1 MSRALPASLFALL
14 VSSLGVAACSSTTP
28 SPTGQPSLVVG
39 VSGEDLRTAF
49 QSIEIVTKVN
59 GQVVKDATV
68 TRDANG
74 VLPLPTE
81 LEVSGNAGD
90 PVEVAV
96 MAYGPAVD
104 GTRTLGVPAGQATL
118 LKRTA
123 TTRMPAEKKLLR
135 LALDSRCAD
144 FGGSPVTCNAGET
157 CSAGRCTSDAVAVDA
172 LEPYVSDWATNAP
185 DICRPANAGAPEIVL
200 GKGQT
205 EYYPLTPN
213 EVVQLELGP
222 QGGHHLWVAVRMKN
236 LKQAGSRTAIAGVQP
251 DTGLKATPTA
261 FVFTFDKDEGGYCK
275 LYGLRFQVDAGGDLG
290 TTYKAFMGKPLDITV
305 EVTDVSGRKATA
317 QQRVMISDKL
327 LCPDGTSSCNTQ

>member
-1 MSRALPASLFALL
+1 L
-14 VSSLGVAACSSTTP
+14 VVSALGVAACSSTTP
-28 SPTGQPSLVVG
+28 APSGQPSLVIG
-39 VSGEDLRTAF
+39 VSGEELRTAF
-49 QSIEIVTKVN
+49 ASIEIVTKVN
-59 GQVVKDATV
+59 GQVAKDTTV

-81 LEVSGNAGD
+81 IEVSGKAGD
-90 PVEVAV
+90 PVEVTV
-96 MAYGPAVD
+96 QGYGPPVV
-104 GTRTLGVPAGQATL
+104 GTRTLDLPPGQVEL

-135 LALDSRCAD
+135 LALDARCAA
-144 FGGSPVTCNAGET
+144 FNGLPTTCNTGET
-157 CSAGRCTSDAVAVDA
+157 CVTGRCESDAVSVQA
-172 LEPYVSDWATNAP
+172 LEPYVADWATNAP
-185 DICRPANAGAPEIVL
+185 DICRPSNAGAPELVL

-236 LKQAGSRTAIAGVQP
+236 LKQAGSRTAISGVQP
-251 DTGLKATPTA
+251 DTGLKAAPTA

-290 TTYKAFMGKPLDITV
+290 TTYKAFLGKPLDLTV

-317 QQRVMISDKL
+317 QQRVMIADKL
-327 LCPDGTSSCNTQ
+327 LCPDGTSSCNTP